1 MAFTSSPLFH
11 CACLILFTMVGCSTT
26 KSLEA
31 QCIPVVPFNLWESEG
46 ADNEP
51 EVDLDYSGFSMAE
64 FPNGN
69 QALMEYLMV
78 GHELRSDSL
87 IKAGV
92 LRTDFTILCDIDT
105 LGNVINVRVS
115 DRPNNWDHMYP
126 PVKAAEPLAID
137 IVKNM
142 QQWKPATLRGRKAI
156 QTDTPLRVA
165 IVIVPE

>member
-1 MAFTSSPLFH
+1 MAFTSSSYFY
-11 CACLILFTMVGCSTT
+11 CVCLILFTTLGCSTT

-31 QCIPVVPFNLWESEG
+31 QSIPVVPFNLWASDG
-46 ADNEP
+46 ADDEP

-92 LRTDFTILCDIDT
+92 RRTDFTILCDIDT

-115 DRPNNWDHMYP
+115 DKPNNWDHMYP
-126 PVKAAEPLAID
+126 PVKAAESIAID
-137 IVKNM
+137 IVEDM
-142 QQWKPATLRGRKAI
+142 PQWKPATLRGQKAI

-165 IVIVPE
+165 IVIVSE